1 MTQIIA
7 CSTPE
12 GIVLATD
19 SRATWFDET
28 GERKHFSL
36 KKVLR
41 LTSHS
46 ALLSAG
52 AGIGVEM
59 SLAFQN
65 FLQRRGT
72 EAIEDVARMAL
83 LFFTDPYGKWLGYRG
98 IPHASSPLTP
108 DKTSEEALPLNEVYL
123 ILAGY
128 SFRDRARS
136 YPLYLFGSEGE
147 GMSIKAL
154 PASHI
159 IVVPRSLSMEKRL
172 ETQRETGSLLD
183 PLLTLSKSFLRKRSG
198 EGEEVGPPFYFAT
211 ITRSGYREV
220 VEEEVKG

>member
-28 GERKHFSL
+28 GERRHFKL
-36 KKVLR
+36 KKLLR
-41 LTSHS
+41 LSSHS

-59 SLAFQN
+59 SSAFQN

-72 EAIEDVARMAL
+72 EAIEDVANMAL
-83 LFFTDPYGKWLGYRG
+83 FFLTDQYQKYAVRREMPYSF
-98 IPHASSPLTP
+98 SSPTP
-108 DKTSEEALPLNEVYL
+108 DRTSEETLPLNEVYL

-128 SFRDRARS
+128 SFRDRVQP
-136 YPLYLFGSEGE
+136 YHLHLFSSEGE
-147 GMSIKAL
+147 GNPIKVL
-154 PASHI
+154 PTSRI
-159 IVVPRSLSMEKRL
+159 IVVPRSLSMERRL
-172 ETQRETGSLLD
+172 EAQRETGSSLE
-183 PLLTLSKSFLRKRSG
+183 PLLTLCKSFLRKRSA

-211 ITRSGYREV
+211 ITPSGYHEV
-220 VEEEVKG
+220 VEGEVKG